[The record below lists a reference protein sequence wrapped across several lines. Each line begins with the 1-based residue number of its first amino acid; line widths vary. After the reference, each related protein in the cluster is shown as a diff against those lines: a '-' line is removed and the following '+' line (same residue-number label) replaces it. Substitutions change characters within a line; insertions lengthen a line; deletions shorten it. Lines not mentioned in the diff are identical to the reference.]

1 MIFVCNIN
9 RSASAILKQGQDK
22 VNASRLAA
30 CDRYCSRHRCSPP
43 VQGKR
48 DTLQMNVVG
57 MESGSWSP
65 KELYETGRRIKKK
78 NKLSRMYSMR
88 KAWHAQSCTLPGM
101 KDF

>member
-1 MIFVCNIN
+1 MHPD
-9 RSASAILKQGQDK
+9 SLHAIGTAADTDAHLL
-22 VNASRLAA
+22 SRVKGIHIL
-30 CDRYCSRHRCSPP
+30 
-43 VQGKR
+43 
-48 DTLQMNVVG
+48 TLQMNVVG